1 VVIAVIIGAL
11 LYCRR
16 IPRPASGEFHV
27 NALAEANVASYN
39 AQNVGPPSPP
49 PQPNM
54 GYFYDAP
61 PVQPATHVYNMPSPP
76 GHATATSVDFLL
88 GTPSVVSAPSVAS
101 AGDQPSSMTSTSQGK
116 NPNFNR
122 APSFNAEPLGDRNS
136 PTQLSEEQSA
146 YVQNMYGL
154 GVPAPAIAAV
164 VERMLQEGET
174 PAENPTSYPN
184 LRRGDTLASPP
195 PSYAYR

>member
-11 LYCRR
+11 LYYRR
-16 IPRPASGEFHV
+16 RPRPASRELHI
-27 NALAEANVASYN
+27 NALAEANVAPYN
-39 AQNVGPPSPP
+39 AENVGPPSPP

-54 GYFYDAP
+54 GYFHDAP
-61 PVQPATHVYNMPSPP
+61 PVQPATHVYNVPSPR
-76 GHATATSVDFLL
+76 GHAMATSVDFLL
-88 GTPSVVSAPSVAS
+88 RTPSVVSAPSVAS
-101 AGDQPSSMTSTSQGK
+101 AGDQPSSMTLASQGK

-122 APSFNAEPLGDRNS
+122 APSFNAEPLGDRNI
-136 PTQLSEEQSA
+136 PAQLSEEQSA

-164 VERMLQEGET
+164 VERMLQGET
-174 PAENPTSYPN
+174 PAENPASYPN